1 MEITQELAGYSA
13 KGEAI
18 VCYTLTNSKGAY
30 VKLSNLGAN
39 ITGLGVP
46 DRNGAIKD
54 VVPGYADIR
63 QYFQDPPYFGKSVG
77 RFANR
82 IAKGRFTLEG
92 KEYRLAVNNGE
103 NHLHGGPQ
111 SMCVQLWVSRV
122 EEGGEAVSFAYLS
135 PDGEE
140 NYPGNVQ
147 VTVTYRWSEENRL
160 YVDLK
165 AVTDKTTI
173 VNLTNHTYFNLAGE
187 GSGSILDHILQLNAQ
202 KYLPVDPT
210 CIPLGDPAPVE
221 GTPFDFRTPKPIGQD
236 ITMDNEQLSIGHG
249 YDHCWCLPSTDGKL
263 QPAATLS
270 DPVSGRCLTLETT
283 QPGIQIYTGNW
294 LDGNGK
300 DKNGNPHKN
309 RYAVALECQ
318 NYPDSPNHAS
328 YPECILKPGSLYYQK
343 IIYSFGVI

>member
-77 RFANR
+77 RYANR

-122 EEGGEAVSFAYLS
+122 EEGDEAVSFSYLS

-140 NYPGNVQ
+140 NYP
-147 VTVTYRWSEENRL
+147 
-160 YVDLK
+160 
-165 AVTDKTTI
+165 
-173 VNLTNHTYFNLAGE
+173 
-187 GSGSILDHILQLNAQ
+187 
-202 KYLPVDPT
+202 
-210 CIPLGDPAPVE
+210 
-221 GTPFDFRTPKPIGQD
+221 
-236 ITMDNEQLSIGHG
+236 
-249 YDHCWCLPSTDGKL
+249 
-263 QPAATLS
+263 
-270 DPVSGRCLTLETT
+270 
-283 QPGIQIYTGNW
+283 
-294 LDGNGK
+294 
-300 DKNGNPHKN
+300 
-309 RYAVALECQ
+309 
-318 NYPDSPNHAS
+318 
-328 YPECILKPGSLYYQK
+328 
-343 IIYSFGVI
+343 